1 MTQDRYFEDYE
12 TGEKF
17 RSTGRQM
24 TDADTRLLMGV
35 ISGSHPLHMDPV
47 YCASRP
53 DVGRP
58 IIQGSLV
65 LGVIDAFF
73 FESVCP
79 GNQVLA
85 LADGYEKIRFIKP
98 IYVGD
103 VLHAEFEVVERAE
116 ETRGGLP
123 GEKAGKHFGRLT
135 CGVTVYNQKDV
146 PVVYA
151 LEHYLVER
159 REG

>member
-1 MTQDRYFEDYE
+1 MNSNRYFEAFE
-12 TGEKF
+12 KGEKI

-35 ISGSHPLHMDPV
+35 ISGSHPLHVDPD

-65 LGVIDAFF
+65 LGVMDAFF

-85 LADGYEKIRFIKP
+85 LVDGYEKIRFIKP
-98 IYVGD
+98 I
-103 VLHAEFEVVERAE
+103 
-116 ETRGGLP
+116 
-123 GEKAGKHFGRLT
+123 
-135 CGVTVYNQKDV
+135 
-146 PVVYA
+146 
-151 LEHYLVER
+151 
-159 REG
+159 